1 MTGSGVVRHRRALL
15 VVGVVLLALLVTA
28 SQRLV
33 VESASTPDPTR
44 DELCAELDALTTAI
58 SGEAVFAT
66 QEINH
71 RARKLSRL
79 ADFYRAAADERPERA
94 ASVAQAGD
102 DIRWVLRSVA
112 WETSDLVT
120 ATRPIALEC
129 GWTWPL
135 TTAPPAAQ
143 PQAPAS

>member
-1 MTGSGVVRHRRALL
+1 
-15 VVGVVLLALLVTA
+15 VVGIVLLGLLIAA

-33 VESASTPDPTR
+33 AESSSTPDPTR
-44 DELCAELDALTTAI
+44 EELCAELDDLMAAASGDAL
-58 SGEAVFAT
+58 FAT

-71 RARKLSRL
+71 QARKLSRL
-79 ADFYRAAADERPERA
+79 ADAYEASASAIQRADGDQPP
-94 ASVAQAGD
+94 VAQAGD

-143 PQAPAS
+143 PRSPS